1 MCQWAHVKNLHHNF
15 HIGIGAVNGISD
27 HSVPVSLAI
36 SVELGGG
43 KDGIAVLIIDCN
55 TALFIRRDTAR
66 NDHANATG
74 CALCIE
80 CCHPFES
87 IGHFF

>member
-1 MCQWAHVKNLHHNF
+1 MQYLHHNF

-27 HSVPVSLAI
+27 HSVSVSLAV

-43 KDGIAVLIIDCN
+43 KDGIAIFIIDRN
-55 TALFIRRDTAR
+55 TALFIRRDTTG
-66 NDHANATG
+66 NDHADATG

-80 CCHPFES
+80 RRHAFEP